1 MRRSF
6 RREEPSGGG
15 MPVRAEISV
24 TSLVDV
30 AFTLLIIFMITAPIL
45 QGGVEIT
52 VPRAPARPLETTE
65 GVTITVDDDGQVY
78 LGEAP
83 VSMDEFD
90 ATVVQAIRREG
101 SPTVYVRGDAEVG
114 YGRVLQVIGRLKE
127 ADVDNVSLVAEP
139 ENGEGGS

>member
-45 QGGVEIT
+45 QGGVEVT
-52 VPRAPARPLETTE
+52 VPRAPARPLETAE
-65 GVTITVDDDGQVY
+65 GVTITVDEDGQVY

-101 SPTVYVRGDAEVG
+101 SPTVYVRGDASVG
-114 YGRVLQVIGRLKE
+114 YGRVLQVIGKLKE

-139 ENGEGGS
+139 ESEQNGG

>member
-6 RREEPSGGG
+6 MREEPSGGG

-52 VPRAPARPLETTE
+52 VPRAPARPLEATE
-65 GVTITVDDDGQVY
+65 GVTITVDEDGQVY

-90 ATVVQAIRREG
+90 ATVVEAIKREG
-101 SPTVYVRGDAEVG
+101 SPTVYVRGDANVG

-139 ENGEGGS
+139 ENEQGGG